1 MIAFNSVS
9 LLAAALAIAACAPAD
24 MTRAPEAAAASIDLA
39 LVSGSQLESFGDTA
53 IAQTRVR
60 DASGSPMSAVPIKW
74 SVSPAGIVQTLA
86 DGKLVAIG
94 NGRVTVI
101 AEVDPA
107 SSGVRPGGYV
117 ASPLA
122 DSVVLD
128 VKQRAVD
135 LALLGADTIFRTIG
149 AARVMRVQ
157 AVDRRGHPV
166 AASVAPIS
174 WRSEQMSVVTVDSL
188 GVARSRSEGVAR
200 IIASS
205 GSASTTLNITVSPR
219 LPHVSCMVYAQRRQS
234 KTSCVSLDFVIR
246 EREAIR

>member
-1 MIAFNSVS
+1 M
-9 LLAAALAIAACAPAD
+9 AIMACAPAD
-24 MTRAPEAAAASIDLA
+24 MTRTPDAAAGTIDLT
-39 LVSGSQLESFGDTA
+39 LVSAAQLESFGDTA
-53 IAQTRVR
+53 ILQTRVR
-60 DASGSPMSAVPIKW
+60 DLAGGTMSAVPMKW
-74 SVSPAGIVQTLA
+74 SASPAGIVQTLA
-86 DGKLVAIG
+86 NGRFMAIG
-94 NGRVTVI
+94 NGRVTVV

-122 DSVVLD
+122 DSVVLE
-128 VKQRAVD
+128 VRQRAAD
-135 LALLGADTIFRTIG
+135 IALIGADTLFRTIG

-166 AASVAPIS
+166 MAIVAPIS
-174 WRSEQMSVVTVDSL
+174 WRSEQTGIVTIDSL

-200 IIASS
+200 VIASS
-205 GSASTTLNITVSPR
+205 GSVSKSLNITVSPR

-246 EREAIR
+246 EREAGR